1 MGKVVLSLSE
11 RLLPRIDMS
20 PDQKGSHP
28 LEIMATVLNGVTDAY
43 GKRDK
48 RSNAKRD
55 KGYESDRSKFPS
67 LAHLTSVSP

>member
-1 MGKVVLSLSE
+1 
-11 RLLPRIDMS
+11 
-20 PDQKGSHP
+20 
-28 LEIMATVLNGVTDAY
+28 MATVLNGVTDAY